1 MLFFSNDK
9 ESSGKKSK
17 GTFKRGSSIIS
28 LSAGTSDIKKDD
40 NKAKPKS
47 TNAKMKTRRRNSIPP
62 DKDIKTSERKVGV
75 ANITNNLPNSK
86 KVTEKTE
93 TISKKNSI
101 SEIVQSNILDQFK
114 SSGVIIKR
122 SHSVEELNTMRNNSQ
137 LFVSCF
143 SSGVLKE
150 SVSFLTKSLFQFL
163 FATVDVDVYLDK
175 EKKKLCFSK

>member
-122 SHSVEELNTMRNNSQ
+122 SHSVEELNTMRNNAH
-137 LFVSCF
+137 LFIFVSCF
-143 SSGVLKE
+143 SRSGVLK
-150 SVSFLTKSLFQFL
+150 SLCLFLPK
-163 FATVDVDVYLDK
+163 VY
-175 EKKKLCFSK
+175 